1 MVRKSDAAELSEL
14 KEFGF
19 KYGTRDKFEYKT
31 KQNGLESRIYI
42 DLLPCNNN
50 NNEIH
55 VECYSHSI
63 PEKILDKL
71 YDLTKANLIV
81 KE

>member
-1 MVRKSDAAELSEL
+1 MLRKSDKAELSEF
-14 KEFGF
+14 KKHGF
-19 KYGTRDKFEYKT
+19 KYGTREKFEYKT
-31 KQNGLESRIYI
+31 KQHGVKSRIYI

-55 VECYSHSI
+55 VESDSHSI

-71 YDLTKANLIV
+71 YDLIKANLAV

>member
-1 MVRKSDAAELSEL
+1 ML
-14 KEFGF
+14 KIRDDVDLKKLEKFGF
-19 KYGTRDKFEYKT
+19 KYGTRNKFEYKT

>member
-1 MVRKSDAAELSEL
+1 MYKEEKEAILKRKAKELDDLDNFADLLRPEQ
-14 KEFGF
+14 
-19 KYGTRDKFEYKT
+19 R
-31 KQNGLESRIYI
+31 YI

-71 YDLTKANLIV
+71 YDLTKAGLIV

>member
-14 KEFGF
+14 KKFGF
-19 KYGTRDKFEYKT
+19 KYGTRNKFEYKT

-55 VECYSHSI
+55 VECYSYSI